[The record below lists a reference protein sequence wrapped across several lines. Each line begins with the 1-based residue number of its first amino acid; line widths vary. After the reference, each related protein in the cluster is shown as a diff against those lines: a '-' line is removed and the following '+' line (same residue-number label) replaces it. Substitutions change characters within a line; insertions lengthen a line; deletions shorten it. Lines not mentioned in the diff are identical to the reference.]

1 MGRLRFAKTFPT
13 NILRYT
19 VCKCTKCNADWSQFY
34 SKIGSSRNWS
44 HIEKQIG
51 MFAFTG
57 LTTEQVEQLRKE
69 YSIFMTKDAR
79 MSVAG
84 LSTHNVEYV
93 AKAMHSVTK

>member
-1 MGRLRFAKTFPT
+1 MLVCVLVHRVKTLW
-13 NILRYT
+13 ISH
-19 VCKCTKCNADWSQFY
+19 VSGIIISWSQIHF
-34 SKIGSSRNWS
+34 KLGSSRNWS

-51 MFAFTG
+51 MFAYTG
-57 LTTEQVEQLRKE
+57 LATDQVERLQKE

-93 AKAMHSVTK
+93 ARAMHSVTQ